1 MYSFDITKTLCIF
14 VICLKRYISMNK
26 RNEEI
31 LLISQR
37 LTELKLR
44 KKMLQWTFE
53 VGTDLP
59 PEKMDAILDEKNR
72 LDKYIEILEKRLE
85 KIK

>member
-1 MYSFDITKTLCIF
+1 MYSFDITKILCIF
-14 VICLKRYISMNK
+14 VICFKRYISMNK

>member
-1 MYSFDITKTLCIF
+1 MYPLDITKILCIF
-14 VICLKRYISMNK
+14 VICFKRYISMNK